1 MGKKRHNHSKEKGKN
16 PTRLMRSITEPLVL
30 LEAPVSPRLS

>member
-1 MGKKRHNHSKEKGKN
+1 MGKKRHNHSKEKRKD
-16 PTRLMRSITEPLVL
+16 PTRLMRAITAPLVL